1 MKQEN
6 SGFNQNHFR
15 RNLTGL
21 TDLVGFE
28 AIPTKLGRNL
38 PGFMPQASLWE
49 NLLGFYLSPNNQKYL
64 PKLFLQF
71 TENCFYFRMPIFVHQ
86 NYNF

>member
-1 MKQEN
+1 MTVKQGN
-6 SGFNQNHFR
+6 SGINQNQFG

-21 TDLVGFE
+21 ADLVGFV
-28 AIPTKLGRNL
+28 AIPTKFGRNL
-38 PGFMPQASLWE
+38 TGLAD
-49 NLLGFYLSPNNQKYL
+49 LLGFYLSPNNQKFL
-64 PKLFLQF
+64 PEIFLQF